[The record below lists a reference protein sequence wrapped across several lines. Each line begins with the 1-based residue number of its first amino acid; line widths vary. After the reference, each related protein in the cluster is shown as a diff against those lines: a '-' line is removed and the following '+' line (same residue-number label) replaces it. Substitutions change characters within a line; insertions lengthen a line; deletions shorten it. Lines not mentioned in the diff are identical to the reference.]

1 MQRPLQT
8 LPLVCRPWRIRHLHS
23 DACWLCALWRWAFRP
38 LWMRRMSWDGPGVF
52 RGWML
57 MVHSTSEVASYRC
70 ELWSKPLLRWRELRT
85 QRLSSTGMRTMSL
98 KVLRC
103 MAMLLRIL
111 LVLMASA
118 TMT

>member
-1 MQRPLQT
+1 MSTASPLRLMSSDQAFAMD
-8 LPLVCRPWRIRHLHS
+8 PDRDVDEGVRSIR
-23 DACWLCALWRWAFRP
+23 
-38 LWMRRMSWDGPGVF
+38 DG
-52 RGWML
+52 
-57 MVHSTSEVASYRC
+57 SEVASYRC